1 MMGAAGYHL
10 PVLVRMAVIDVGRRP
25 WRLGF
30 LAAGIALAGAATFG
44 SLVFHAS
51 IGRSLDQSMARLGAD
66 ASIVPAGV
74 TANLTPLLLTVEPGP
89 AVINPQALAKIS
101 DLPVVGQVAA
111 QRSLKMADTSGHLPI
126 DLIVFDPA
134 ADLTVQ
140 PWVEERLERPFRPG
154 DVIVGGRRPE
164 AVGERLMLQGVE
176 ATVHARLGLAGAGPF
191 ERSMFIGPETARLLA
206 GAKAVMADGKPF
218 PADPLDFPS
227 GAMIRLA
234 PGRGLEE
241 LRFAAASV
249 PEVAIVAGGGSQVEV
264 RQAVAA
270 LSGSSL
276 ATLLVALVAP
286 AVLVGVAY
294 AGMLAERRREL
305 GTMLALGVP
314 KRDIVVTV
322 AVEAALA
329 ALAGAFAGIVMAFMI
344 ITGFTRTVGFFLRQR
359 AITLA
364 MPSYAECGWFAF
376 LSALAVAAT
385 VVLAAMCAAWI
396 AARRQPWTLLRG
408 DAP

>member
-1 MMGAAGYHL
+1 
-10 PVLVRMAVIDVGRRP
+10 
-25 WRLGF
+25 
-30 LAAGIALAGAATFG
+30 
-44 SLVFHAS
+44 
-51 IGRSLDQSMARLGAD
+51 
-66 ASIVPAGV
+66 
-74 TANLTPLLLTVEPGP
+74 
-89 AVINPQALAKIS
+89 
-101 DLPVVGQVAA
+101 
-111 QRSLKMADTSGHLPI
+111 MADTSGHLPI

-314 KRDIVVTV
+314 RRDIVVTV

>member
-66 ASIVPAGV
+66 AAIVPAGV

-101 DLPVVGQVAA
+101 ALPVVGQVAA

-164 AVGERLMLQGVE
+164 GVGERLMLQGVE

-191 ERSMFIGPETARLLA
+191 ERSMFTGPETARLLA

-314 KRDIVVTV
+314 RRDIVVTV

>member
-51 IGRSLDQSMARLGAD
+51 IGRSLDQSMARQGAD
-66 ASIVPAGV
+66 AAIVPAGV
-74 TANLTPLLLTVEPGP
+74 TTNLTPLLLTVEPGP

-101 DLPVVGQVAA
+101 YLPVVRQVAA
-111 QRSLKMADTSGHLPI
+111 QRSLKMTDTSGHLPI

-164 AVGERLMLQGVE
+164 AVGEALMLQGVE

-314 KRDIVVTV
+314 RRDIVVTV

>member
-66 ASIVPAGV
+66 AAIVPAGV
-74 TANLTPLLLTVEPGP
+74 TANLTPVLLTVEPGP
-89 AVINPQALAKIS
+89 AVINSRAIAKIS
-101 DLPVVGQVAA
+101 ALPVVGQVAA
-111 QRSLKMADTSGHLPI
+111 QRALKMADTSGHLPI
-126 DLIVFDPA
+126 DLIVFDPDS
-134 ADLTVQ
+134 DLTVQ
-140 PWVEERLERPFRPG
+140 PWVDERLERPFRPG

-164 AVGERLMLQGVE
+164 AVGERFVLQGVE

-241 LRFAAASV
+241 LRFAAALV

-276 ATLLVALVAP
+276 ATLVVALVAP

-314 KRDIVVTV
+314 RRDIVVTV

-329 ALAGAFAGIVMAFMI
+329 ALAGAFAGIVVAFTI
-344 ITGFTRTVGFFLRQR
+344 ISGFTRTVGFFLKQR

-364 MPSYAECGWFAF
+364 MPSYAECFWFAF
-376 LSALAVAAT
+376 LSALAVAAA
-385 VVLAAMCAAWI
+385 VVLAAVCAAWI

>member
-66 ASIVPAGV
+66 AAIVPAGV

-89 AVINPQALAKIS
+89 AVINPLALAKIS
-101 DLPVVGQVAA
+101 ALPVVGQVAA

-314 KRDIVVTV
+314 RRDIVVTV